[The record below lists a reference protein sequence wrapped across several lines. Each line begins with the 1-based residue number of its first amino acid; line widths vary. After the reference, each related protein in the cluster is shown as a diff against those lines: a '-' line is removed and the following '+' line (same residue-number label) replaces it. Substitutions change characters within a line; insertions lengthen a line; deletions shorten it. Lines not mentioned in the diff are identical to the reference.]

1 MGAKM
6 DKTRLLAS
14 IQLKYRSLE
23 KTLER
28 VGVER
33 IEEPSLDGGWS
44 VKDLL
49 AHITFWEQN
58 ALRNVDAVLSGE
70 KAEHLPGTTDSIN
83 TNAYIANRERPLA
96 DVWTDFHATH
106 ALLVDRLAEL
116 PDEDLADPKRFPWTR
131 GVPLR
136 RMIRWDTDLHY
147 VEHNKQISAWLEG
160 DQVARA

>member
-1 MGAKM
+1 MGVRM

-14 IQLKYRSLE
+14 IQEKYRNLE

-33 IEEPSLDGGWS
+33 IEVPSLDGGWS
-44 VKDLL
+44 VKDVL

-70 KAEHLPGTTDSIN
+70 KAERLPGTTDSIN
-83 TNAYIANRERPLA
+83 AKVYANSRDRLLA
-96 DVWTDFHATH
+96 DVWTDFHGTH
-106 ALLVDRLAEL
+106 ALLVDRLAEV
-116 PDEDLADPKRFPWTR
+116 PEEDFADPKRFSWTR

-147 VEHNKQISAWLEG
+147 EEHNKQISAWLEG
-160 DQVARA
+160 DQAARA